1 VHRARQGAGAVKK
14 PLRRTQRLPA
24 RGWGCGDGCCD
35 LRAACT
41 AVLGMAVGACDRG
54 DPTTTPAAAARRGA
68 ALSKRRRSRPAPG
81 KRDRGSSFEAFRGL
95 PVDRS
100 TVSTR
105 QPPPAGAPDA
115 RGGVSQGDEVS
126 KSGPVGRPARTA
138 GPGCVSV
145 RPFAFPRQ
153 LPRHGRRD
161 RGSDRDSA
169 SAGTPRERRAEA
181 RNPAIL
187 YSRAAVRL

>member
-1 VHRARQGAGAVKK
+1 MHRARQGAGAVKK
-14 PLRRTQRLPA
+14 LRVRRTTRLPA
-24 RGWGCGDGCCD
+24 RGWGCGDGCWC
-35 LRAACT
+35 RACWAWRLAHAT
-41 AVLGMAVGACDRG
+41 GETPRPRPRQRPGAV
-54 DPTTTPAAAARRGA
+54 PHT
-68 ALSKRRRSRPAPG
+68 KRRRSRPAPG

-105 QPPPAGAPDA
+105 QPPPAGASDA

-169 SAGTPRERRAEA
+169 SAGTPRRGEE
-181 RNPAIL
+181 PGYTI
-187 YSRAAVRL
+187 SI